1 MKYQS
6 TRGIDQYSFKDIL
19 FKGLAKDGGLFIPVE
34 WPKFDFKKYDNNV
47 SYDELT
53 SEILSLF
60 VGNDISKSDLS
71 SIVENSYRH
80 AFTSQD
86 YVTYQNINQS
96 IIVEL
101 FNGPTLAFKDF
112 AMQLLIPLF
121 DHFLANE
128 NRKVNLLVATSGD
141 TGSAAIN
148 AVSKSKHVNIF
159 CLFPKNRIS
168 EFQRK
173 QMSTVGKENIT
184 LCEIDG
190 TFDDCQNI
198 VKSILGDQN
207 FCNSNSV
214 AAVNSINWARI
225 AIQSVYYFYSYLNN
239 VHDYKSEVNFS
250 VPTGNFGDIYAG
262 YVAKKL
268 GLPINKLII
277 ATNEN
282 DILFRFMQDG
292 RYEKKEVQRTT
303 SPSMDIQIASNFERL
318 IFDLYDSSFSVTK
331 NKMTDFN
338 EKGSFQVDEK
348 ILKKMQLSFDAHRV
362 NQTEVGELTKE
373 IYLNCDYLIDPHTA
387 IGLAASKKC
396 NDDGDLNFILSTAH
410 PVKFSEAVES
420 YVGSQLDLLS
430 NYRSLYMLKESFL
443 SLGNDESKI
452 KELIESKI

>member
-6 TRGIDQYSFKDIL
+6 TRGIDQHSFKDIL

-47 SYDELT
+47 CYDELT
-53 SEILSLF
+53 LEILSLF

-128 NRKVNLLVATSGD
+128 KRKVNLLVATSGD

-198 VKSILGDQN
+198 VKSILGDQD

-214 AAVNSINWARI
+214 AAVN
-225 AIQSVYYFYSYLNN
+225 
-239 VHDYKSEVNFS
+239 
-250 VPTGNFGDIYAG
+250 
-262 YVAKKL
+262 
-268 GLPINKLII
+268 
-277 ATNEN
+277 
-282 DILFRFMQDG
+282 
-292 RYEKKEVQRTT
+292 
-303 SPSMDIQIASNFERL
+303 
-318 IFDLYDSSFSVTK
+318 
-331 NKMTDFN
+331 
-338 EKGSFQVDEK
+338 
-348 ILKKMQLSFDAHRV
+348 
-362 NQTEVGELTKE
+362 
-373 IYLNCDYLIDPHTA
+373 
-387 IGLAASKKC
+387 
-396 NDDGDLNFILSTAH
+396 
-410 PVKFSEAVES
+410 
-420 YVGSQLDLLS
+420 
-430 NYRSLYMLKESFL
+430 
-443 SLGNDESKI
+443 
-452 KELIESKI
+452 